1 MNTHFEFKVVVAG
14 PFAAGKTTMIR
25 TISDDEIVGTEAPTT
40 GAESAVKATTTVG
53 MEYGTMYAEGHGF
66 TAELN
71 IYGVPGQDRFE
82 FMWDIVGT
90 GMDGLFLLVDAS
102 RPDTWSESLLVG
114 QHFQMARTA
123 PIVVGVN
130 RAHGDADLHRQAC
143 EAVPLD
149 GAAYVAFEVTEPGQV
164 RTALAELLTL
174 VLDQLPGSTFG
185 EIDRPDN
192 GGATTP
198 DRGNDPST
206 PHAPTGVG
214 G

>member
-1 MNTHFEFKVVVAG
+1 MTNHFEFKVVVAG

-25 TISDDEIVGTEAPTT
+25 TISHDEIVGTEAPTT
-40 GAESAVKATTTVG
+40 GAESEVKATTTVG
-53 MEYGTMYAEGHGF
+53 MEYGTMYAEGEGF
-66 TAELN
+66 SAELN

-102 RPDTWSESLLVG
+102 RPETWSESLLVG

-130 RAHGDADLHRQAC
+130 RAAGDADLHQRAC

-149 GAAYVAFEVTEPGQV
+149 EAAYVAFDVTDPHQV
-164 RTALAELLTL
+164 RSALAELLTL
-174 VLDQLPGSTFG
+174 VLDRLPDSEFADVERSADELTVTT
-185 EIDRPDN
+185 I
-192 GGATTP
+192 GGDDPATPTTP
-198 DRGNDPST
+198 S
-206 PHAPTGVG
+206 GVG

>member
-1 MNTHFEFKVVVAG
+1 MDNHFEFKVVVAG

-66 TAELN
+66 SAELS
-71 IYGVPGQDRFE
+71 IYGVPGQDRFD

-102 RPDTWSESLLVG
+102 RPETWSESLLVG
-114 QHFQMARTA
+114 EHFQMARTA

-130 RAHGDADLHRQAC
+130 RAGGDVDLHKQAC
-143 EAVPLD
+143 DAVPLE
-149 GAAYVAFEVTEPGQV
+149 GAAYVAFDVTEPAEV
-164 RTALAELLTL
+164 RSALAELLML
-174 VLDQLPGSTFG
+174 VLDRLPDSEFA
-185 EIDRPDN
+185 EIDRSDEEIVAAPTSQNN
-192 GGATTP
+192 GAA
-198 DRGNDPST
+198 PST
-206 PHAPTGVG
+206 PSGVG